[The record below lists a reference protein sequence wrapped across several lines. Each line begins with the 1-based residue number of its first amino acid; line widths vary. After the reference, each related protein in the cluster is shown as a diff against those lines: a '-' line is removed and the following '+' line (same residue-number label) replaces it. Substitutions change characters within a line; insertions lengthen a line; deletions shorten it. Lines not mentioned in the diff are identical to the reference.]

1 MLEDL
6 GSKNGTLL
14 NGTRIAEAV
23 SLQDGDEIRLG
34 SVDLTY
40 RSNSGFRST
49 LTYGGP

>member
-14 NGTRIAEAV
+14 NGTKIEQAV
-23 SLQDGDEIRLG
+23 PLQDGDEIRLG
-34 SVDLTY
+34 SVELTY
-40 RSNSGFRST
+40 RSQSGFRST